1 MGSALSFYA
10 AAMSDS
16 PALWAR
22 VARAPAIQAEHIR
35 ALLAQDGSLQA
46 LERLRR
52 SALSA
57 AGWPPAVIASL
68 AAVDTDTIAADVRW
82 IERYNCTLLACSSP
96 DYPPQ
101 LAELRGAPAVLFVR
115 GDASI
120 LRHPQLAM
128 VGSRNPT
135 AGGRSTARDFAQYFA
150 RAGLAI
156 TSGLAL
162 GIDGACHEGALAA
175 DGLTLAVCGH
185 GLDQIYPPQH
195 AALAAQILA
204 HGALVS
210 EFAPGVPPLKAHF
223 PQRNRIIAGLAL
235 GTLVVEA
242 ARESGSLITARHAGE
257 AGRDVFAI
265 PGSIHNPLARGCH
278 QLIRQGAKLVESAAD
293 VLSELPFQLEKQRL
307 SAVQQPSVAPSAGAP
322 TLDNDYKILLDALAF
337 EPVTVDTLVERTEFP
352 SESVA
357 SMLLILELEGLVQP
371 QPGGRYS
378 LSQPRT

>member
-1 MGSALSFYA
+1 
-10 AAMSDS
+10 MSHD

-22 VARAPAIQAEHIR
+22 VARTPAIHAEQIAALIAQAG
-35 ALLAQDGSLQA
+35 DLQA
-46 LERLRR
+46 LERPKR
-52 SALSA
+52 SALTA
-57 AGWPPAVIASL
+57 AGWSGPVIDSFI
-68 AAVDTDTIAADVRW
+68 AVDTSTIAADIRW
-82 IERYNCTLLACSSP
+82 IERTGCFLLPCSAP
-96 DYPPQ
+96 EYPPQ
-101 LAELRGAPAVLFVR
+101 LLELRGAPAVLFVR
-115 GDASI
+115 GDVSA

-135 AGGRSTARDFAQYFA
+135 AGGRSTAHDFAHYFA

-175 DGLTLAVCGH
+175 DGLTLAICAH
-185 GLDQIYPPQH
+185 GLDQVYPPSH
-195 AALAAQILA
+195 AALAERIIAQ
-204 HGALVS
+204 GALVS
-210 EFAPGVPPLKAHF
+210 EFAPGVAPLRAHF

-278 QLIRQGAKLVESAAD
+278 QLIRQGAKLVETAAD
-293 VLSELPFQLEKQRL
+293 VLSELPFQLQKQL
-307 SAVQQPSVAPSAGAP
+307 VTNQQATPATPAAAAPA
-322 TLDNDYKILLDALAF
+322 LDNDYKILLDALAF

-357 SMLLILELEGLVQP
+357 SMLLILELEGHVQP

-378 LSQPRT
+378 LNQPRK

>member
-1 MGSALSFYA
+1 
-10 AAMSDS
+10 MSHS
-16 PALWAR
+16 LALWAR
-22 VARAPAIQAEHIR
+22 VARAPAVQADHIR
-35 ALLAQDGSLQA
+35 ALLAQEGGLQA
-46 LERLRR
+46 LERPRR
-52 SALSA
+52 SALGA
-57 AGWPPAVIASL
+57 AGWS
-68 AAVDTDTIAADVRW
+68 AAAIDSFISVDSGKIDADVRW
-82 IERYNCTLLACSSP
+82 IERYSCTLLPCSSP

-101 LAELRGAPAVLFVR
+101 LRELPGAPTVLFVR

-185 GLDQIYPPQH
+185 GLDQVYPPQH
-195 AALAAQILA
+195 AALAEQIIAQ
-204 HGALVS
+204 GALVA
-210 EFAPGVPPLKAHF
+210 EFSPGVPPLKAHF

-242 ARESGSLITARHAGE
+242 ARESGSLITARYAGE

-307 SAVQQPSVAPSAGAP
+307 SALQQPPSAAAATAP
-322 TLDNDYKILLDALAF
+322 ALDNDYKILLDALAF

-378 LSQPRT
+378 LCQPRT